1 MNDLPNATEAQKT
14 SPPGWWQ
21 PGEESVLTSSDALRD
36 CLYRVHEPFSVVVSD
51 GRYAATRGG
60 EAIFGAANRAND
72 HALPLVAHVNACP
85 PARLGDDSFCKD
97 HGIDY
102 PYVAGA
108 MANGIASTELV
119 EAMGHAGMIGFF
131 GSAGLSLDRVEAA
144 IDRLQANLGDRPFG
158 FNLINSPNEKGLEE
172 AIVDLYLRRGVK
184 LVSASAY
191 MALSL
196 AVVKFRVHSIHQN
209 DDGEIITPNR
219 IVAKVS
225 RVEVATKFC
234 SPPPEKFLGTLI
246 EQGVITQ
253 AQAELARQIPMA
265 QDITV
270 EADSGG
276 HTDRRAAI
284 VLLPTMCA
292 LRDRMQAEHGYA
304 QVLRVGLA
312 GGIAT
317 PASAAA
323 AFSMGASYVLTGTVN
338 QACVEAGTCDEV
350 RAMLADARQAD
361 VTMAPAADMF
371 EMGVEVQVLKRG
383 TMFAMRGQKLY
394 GIYRACDSLETI
406 PADERA
412 KLEKDIFR
420 APLSEVWSQT
430 EAFFRDRDPSQLDKA
445 AKNPKHKMALVFRSY
460 LGQSS
465 NWANQGIA
473 DRKVD
478 YQVWCGPSMGAFNE
492 WTKDTFLERPA
503 QRQVVTVAHNLLLGA
518 AVTTRLNA
526 LRQQGVSLPPELCA
540 AHPLTPDVMQRY
552 LAAPELLR
560 R

>member
-1 MNDLPNATEAQKT
+1 MQNLPMATALQKS
-14 SPPGWWQ
+14 SPAGWWR
-21 PGEESVLTSSDALRD
+21 PGDAEPSVSLDAFRD
-36 CLYRVHEPFSVVVSD
+36 ALYRVHEPFSVVVAQD
-51 GRYAATRGG
+51 RYAAAHGG
-60 EAIFGAANRAND
+60 DAIFGAPNGQHD
-72 HALPLVAHVNACP
+72 GALPLIAHVSACP
-85 PARLGDDSFCKD
+85 PEHLGDDSFCQD
-97 HGIDY
+97 LGIAY

-108 MANGIASTELV
+108 MANGICSEELV
-119 EAMGHAGMIGFF
+119 EAMGHAGMLGFF
-131 GSAGLSLDRVEAA
+131 GSAGLPLPRVEAA
-144 IDRLQANLGDRPFG
+144 IDRLQASLGDRPFG

-172 AIVDLYLRRGVK
+172 AIVDLYLRRGVR

-196 AVVKFRVHSIHQN
+196 PLVKFRVHGIHRN
-209 DDGEIITPNR
+209 DQGEIVTPNR
-219 IVAKVS
+219 VVAKVS

-234 SPPPEKFLGTLI
+234 SPPPEKMLGTLI
-246 EQGVITQ
+246 EQGVITSD
-253 AQAELARQIPMA
+253 QAELARQIPVA

-292 LRDRMQAEHGYA
+292 LRDRMQAEYGYT
-304 QVLRVGLA
+304 QSLRVGLA

-323 AFSMGASYVLTGTVN
+323 AFSMGAAYVLTGTIN
-338 QACVEAGTCDEV
+338 QACIEAGTCDDV
-350 RAMLADARQAD
+350 REMLANAQQAD

-394 GIYRACDSLETI
+394 AIYRACDSLDAI

-420 APLSEVWSQT
+420 APLEDVWSQT
-430 EAFFRDRDPSQLDKA
+430 EAFFRERDPHQIEKA
-445 AKNPKHKMALVFRSY
+445 AANPKHKMALVFRWY

-465 NWANQGIA
+465 NWANTGVP

-492 WTKDTFLERPA
+492 WTKGSFLENPKERK
-503 QRQVVTVAHNLLLGA
+503 VVTVAHNLLLGA
-518 AVTTRLNA
+518 AVTTRLNH
-526 LRQQGVSLPPELCA
+526 LRQQGVNLPPTLRA
-540 AHPLTPDVMQRY
+540 TPPMTADEMQGYMRKS
-552 LAAPELLR
+552 AG
-560 R
+560 